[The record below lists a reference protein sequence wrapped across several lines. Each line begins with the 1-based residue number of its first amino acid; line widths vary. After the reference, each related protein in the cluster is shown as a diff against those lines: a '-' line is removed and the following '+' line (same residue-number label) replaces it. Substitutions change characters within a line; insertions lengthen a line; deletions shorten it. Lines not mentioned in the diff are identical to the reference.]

1 MQPPSNLKSVDLSL
15 VVLTWRPR
23 IQALSIADTVFH
35 MQSQS
40 MLHIY
45 SALQGIEST
54 ALPTGEY
61 LDIDSPCSLSIAV
74 VMKNSKPNP
83 SPLPHLLS

>member
-1 MQPPSNLKSVDLSL
+1 MQPHTFSLKSFSLLL
-15 VVLTWRPR
+15 VVLMQRSTT
-23 IQALSIADTVFH
+23 QALSI

-45 SALQGIEST
+45 SALQGGIEYT

-61 LDIDSPCSLSIAV
+61 LDIDSPCSLIAV
-74 VMKNSKPNP
+74 VKLKA
-83 SPLPHLLS
+83 

>member
-1 MQPPSNLKSVDLSL
+1 MALKN
-15 VVLTWRPR
+15 PR
-23 IQALSIADTVFH
+23 ALSIAHTVFC

-61 LDIDSPCSLSIAV
+61 LDIDSDSPCSLIAV
-74 VMKNSKPNP
+74 VMKKSKPNP

>member
-1 MQPPSNLKSVDLSL
+1 
-15 VVLTWRPR
+15 
-23 IQALSIADTVFH
+23 

-45 SALQGIEST
+45 SALLGGTIEYT
-54 ALPTGEY
+54 ALPTGGY
-61 LDIDSPCSLSIAV
+61 LDIDSPCSLIAV

>member
-1 MQPPSNLKSVDLSL
+1 MVEVDLRSGYGAS
-15 VVLTWRPR
+15 R
-23 IQALSIADTVFH
+23 
-35 MQSQS
+35 
-40 MLHIY
+40 Y

-61 LDIDSPCSLSIAV
+61 LDIDSPCSLIVIAV